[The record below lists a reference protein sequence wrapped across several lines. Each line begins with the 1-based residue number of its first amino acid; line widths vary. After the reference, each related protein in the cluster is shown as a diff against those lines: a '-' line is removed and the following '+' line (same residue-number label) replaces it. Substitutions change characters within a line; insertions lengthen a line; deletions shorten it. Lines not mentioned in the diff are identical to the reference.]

1 METTLLATAM
11 MALASLGATLLLS
24 RRAAADGTD
33 FGTALLRLA
42 QALPLAVAFLY
53 GHGAWWTGP
62 VAILLGVAAG
72 LGAARVTGGATLA
85 VGVVALAMG
94 LSYMASVI
102 LRFGPPN

>member
-1 METTLLATAM
+1 MEQAILATAM
-11 MALASLGATLLLS
+11 MALASFGATLLLS
-24 RRAAADGTD
+24 RRMPAGGAD

-53 GHGAWWTGP
+53 GRGAWWTGP

-72 LGAARVTGGATLA
+72 LGAARVTGGATVA
-85 VGVVALAMG
+85 VGVVTLAMG

-102 LRFGPPN
+102 LRFGPPA